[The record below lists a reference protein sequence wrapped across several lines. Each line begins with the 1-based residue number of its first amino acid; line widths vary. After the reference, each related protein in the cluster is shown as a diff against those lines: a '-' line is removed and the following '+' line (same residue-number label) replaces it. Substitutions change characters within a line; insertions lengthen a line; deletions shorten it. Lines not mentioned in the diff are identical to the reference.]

1 MINTS
6 PLLNYIKSHNDI
18 KAINQWRSDVENQL
32 QECFENGQSIR
43 DIIQARSNLIDEAL
57 QFLWN
62 HAELDQT
69 DLALFA
75 VGGYGRR
82 EMLPYSDVDIMILSE
97 DDFTP
102 EQEKLISSFIS
113 SLWDVGNF
121 KPGISVRTLNECV
134 NQASNDLTVATSLI
148 EARLII
154 GNENLTKWPRRI
166 VSQTWTDKTF
176 LMRKWMSSTNVM
188 FSTTILKAI
197 WNRILKCTGR
207 YP

>member
-69 DLALFA
+69 DLALFIF
-75 VGGYGRR
+75 R
-82 EMLPYSDVDIMILSE
+82 
-97 DDFTP
+97 
-102 EQEKLISSFIS
+102 
-113 SLWDVGNF
+113 
-121 KPGISVRTLNECV
+121 C
-134 NQASNDLTVATSLI
+134 
-148 EARLII
+148 
-154 GNENLTKWPRRI
+154 
-166 VSQTWTDKTF
+166 
-176 LMRKWMSSTNVM
+176 
-188 FSTTILKAI
+188 
-197 WNRILKCTGR
+197 R
-207 YP
+207 YHDPF